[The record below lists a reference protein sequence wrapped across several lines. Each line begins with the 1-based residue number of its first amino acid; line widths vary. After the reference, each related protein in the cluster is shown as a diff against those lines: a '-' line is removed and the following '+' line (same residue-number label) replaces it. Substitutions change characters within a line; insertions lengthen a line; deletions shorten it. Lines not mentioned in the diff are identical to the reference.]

1 MLERS
6 IALLTE
12 FRYMRVV
19 GWYEAWLS
27 LAFLGRGDLE
37 RARATAMEGLRVCQ
51 DERLPRAVAIAEHA
65 LGEVALAAGQLDDA
79 ERHLLAAL
87 VEFDETMAVFDAG
100 RVRLTLAEMSLR
112 AQNWEGALEHA
123 RVSRAGFSREW
134 TPRYL
139 ERAEQLEQD
148 AAAGRASV

>member
-6 IALLTE
+6 IARLTE

-51 DERLPRAVAIAEHA
+51 EERLPRAVAIAEHA
-65 LGEVALAAGQLDDA
+65 LGEVALAARELEDA
-79 ERHLLAAL
+79 ERHLRAAL
-87 VEFDETMAVFDAG
+87 VEFEGTQAVFDAG

-112 AQNWEGALEHA
+112 GQNWEDALEHA
-123 RVSRAGFSREW
+123 RLSRAGFSREW

-139 ERAEQLEQD
+139 ERAKLLEQD
-148 AAAGRASV
+148 AATGRASR